1 MAMTMSMKIM
11 NRSTSKKFQT
21 LMTYVIWSL
30 EFFIAIAIAIAIA
43 IKINKLTFLLKFF

>member
-1 MAMTMSMKIM
+1 MAMIMSMKIM

-30 EFFIAIAIAIAIA
+30 EFFIAIAIEISQLI
-43 IKINKLTFLLKFF
+43 FLLKFLFLL

>member
-11 NRSTSKKFQT
+11 NRRISKKFQT

-30 EFFIAIAIAIAIA
+30 EFFIAIAIEIVIAIA
-43 IKINKLTFLLKFF
+43 IEIS